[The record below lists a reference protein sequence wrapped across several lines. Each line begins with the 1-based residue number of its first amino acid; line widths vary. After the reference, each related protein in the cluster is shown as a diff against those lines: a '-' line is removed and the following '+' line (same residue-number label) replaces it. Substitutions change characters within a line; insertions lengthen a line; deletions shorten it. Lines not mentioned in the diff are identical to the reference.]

1 MNKTPLSSEKSITIS
16 LKIHLVL
23 VVSLFLIAIIARI
36 LPGPRTIDDS
46 YITYRY
52 ARNIL
57 AGNGFV
63 YNPDEQV
70 LGTTTPF
77 YTILLTTLGV
87 VSGGANA
94 PFPLIAMGINA
105 IADGLTCILLYFF
118 GKRFK
123 APIAGFGAGLAWAVA
138 PYSVTFAIG
147 GLETSVYVL
156 LIVSVMYTYTIRQ
169 YVPAAFLSAL
179 ALLTRPDALLLIGP
193 MALDRVFQYY
203 KHFSHRG
210 RIDKPISPPSID
222 PPGKLVR
229 SYITEI
235 IVFVLPL
242 IIWGGFSVA
251 YFHNPIPHSI
261 AAKSV
266 AYRLPSDA
274 AFIRMIQHYATPFM
288 DNLTFGQFGIGIG
301 LVLYPFLYAV
311 GSLHSFSISRRIW
324 PFLLYP
330 WLYYLVYSI
339 ANPLIF
345 RWYLTPPLVAF
356 FLFILIGAD
365 QIVQKLARGVS
376 KRLFKY
382 TDKAGTRIAVTMS
395 IMVVVIT
402 PALLLLQGWTLHP
415 DHGLS
420 RPAPQMA
427 WYELELLYKQAAD
440 YLTEDIASS
449 VTPPLL
455 AAGDV
460 GVLGYLTGTRILDTV
475 GLNSPQ
481 AVKYYPTDPSY
492 YVINYAIPPD
502 LILDMQPDF
511 IVILEI
517 YGRAGL
523 MKDVRFQ
530 QQYQLRNKI
539 PTNIYGSDG
548 MLIFEKVRD

>member
-1 MNKTPLSSEKSITIS
+1 
-16 LKIHLVL
+16 
-23 VVSLFLIAIIARI
+23 
-36 LPGPRTIDDS
+36 
-46 YITYRY
+46 
-52 ARNIL
+52 
-57 AGNGFV
+57 
-63 YNPDEQV
+63 
-70 LGTTTPF
+70 
-77 YTILLTTLGV
+77 
-87 VSGGANA
+87 
-94 PFPLIAMGINA
+94 
-105 IADGLTCILLYFF
+105 
-118 GKRFK
+118 
-123 APIAGFGAGLAWAVA
+123 
-138 PYSVTFAIG
+138 
-147 GLETSVYVL
+147 
-156 LIVSVMYTYTIRQ
+156 
-169 YVPAAFLSAL
+169 
-179 ALLTRPDALLLIGP
+179 
-193 MALDRVFQYY
+193 
-203 KHFSHRG
+203 
-210 RIDKPISPPSID
+210 
-222 PPGKLVR
+222 
-229 SYITEI
+229 
-235 IVFVLPL
+235 
-242 IIWGGFSVA
+242 
-251 YFHNPIPHSI
+251 
-261 AAKSV
+261 
-266 AYRLPSDA
+266 
-274 AFIRMIQHYATPFM
+274 
-288 DNLTFGQFGIGIG
+288 
-301 LVLYPFLYAV
+301 
-311 GSLHSFSISRRIW
+311 
-324 PFLLYP
+324 
-330 WLYYLVYSI
+330 LYYLVYSI

-382 TDKAGTRIAVTMS
+382 TDKAGTRITVTMS
-395 IMVVVIT
+395 IMVVVIA

-523 MKDVRFQ
+523 MKDVSFQ